1 MANLV
6 KARLGER
13 EVDALEM
20 DFQTAREEWNDYQL
34 LDGGR
39 VRVKTVVAKILWVVD
54 DNGNKLYNDQGEP
67 IILVRNQV
75 QVISSQ

>member
-13 EVDALEM
+13 EVDVLEM

>member
-1 MANLV
+1 MANRV

-20 DFQTAREEWNDYQL
+20 DFQTAREDWNDYRL

-54 DNGNKLYNDQGEP
+54 EAGNRMYNDQGEP

-75 QVISSQ
+75 QVISSP

>member
-1 MANLV
+1 MPNLV

-20 DFQTAREEWNDYQL
+20 DFQTAREEWNDYRL

-39 VRVKTVVAKILWVVD
+39 VRVKAVVGKILWVVD
-54 DNGNKLYNDQGEP
+54 EAGNRMYNDQGEP
-67 IILVRNQV
+67 IILVRNQI
-75 QVISSQ
+75 QVISSP

>member
-13 EVDALEM
+13 EVDALEV
-20 DFQTAREEWNDYQL
+20 DFQTAREEWNDYHL

-54 DNGNKLYNDQGEP
+54 EAGNRLYNDQGEP

>member
-20 DFQTAREEWNDYQL
+20 DFQTAREEWNDYHL

>member
-6 KARLGER
+6 KVRLGER
-13 EVDALEM
+13 EVNALEM
-20 DFQTAREEWNDYQL
+20 DFQTEREEWNDYRL

-39 VRVKTVVAKILWVVD
+39 VRVKTVVGKILWVVD
-54 DNGNKLYNDQGEP
+54 EAGNKLYNDHGEP
-67 IILVRNQV
+67 MIVVRNQV